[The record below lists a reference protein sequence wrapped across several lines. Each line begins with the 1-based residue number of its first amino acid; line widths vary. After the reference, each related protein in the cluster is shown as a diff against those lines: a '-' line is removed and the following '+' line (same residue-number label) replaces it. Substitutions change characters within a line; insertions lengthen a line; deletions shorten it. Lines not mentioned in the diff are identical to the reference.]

1 MPKRLPARYAPVL
14 FGLLLSGLM
23 SFVVSG
29 IATLSALGPVAAM
42 PGAWMSAWA
51 LAWAVAFPVVLVV
64 APLVRRVVAA
74 ITEPA
79 GR

>member
-1 MPKRLPARYAPVL
+1 VRLPARYAPVL

-29 IATLSALGPVAAM
+29 IATLKALGPAPGM
-42 PGAWMSAWA
+42 PGAWMASWAIAWTI
-51 LAWAVAFPVVLVV
+51 AFPTVLVV
-64 APLVRRVVAA
+64 APLVRRIVAA
-74 ITEPA
+74 LTEPA